1 MAIAVTCRHGANCP
15 KCLRRITKHTSSVRK
30 TPQHKFHDNGIQIQT
45 LVHAKQEHGD
55 PLPSRHDSPLYALPP
70 EVLGRIARHL
80 PYEALLVLGGLS
92 RTLRR
97 RVDPQV
103 AAEESKIGLVLRAEK
118 DAAHN
123 FRRHR
128 ERLGCF
134 ACYRVLAV
142 GEFAAEQLARDP
154 YSRRTGGATFL
165 RRYCVPCGLRRGW
178 HRPGEVI
185 ERRDSSTWWVCGCR
199 QARDKATTSACRRCG
214 SEYSCSLESAYIA
227 VIGR

>member
-1 MAIAVTCRHGANCP
+1 MAIAATCRHGTNCP
-15 KCLRRITKHTSSVRK
+15 KCPRRVSKHTSSVRK
-30 TPQHKFHDNGIQIQT
+30 TQRKFHDHGLT
-45 LVHAKQEHGD
+45 LVQAKQEHGE
-55 PLPSRHDSPLYALPP
+55 PLPSRHDSLLYALPQ
-70 EVLGRIARHL
+70 EALNRIARYL

-97 RVDPQV
+97 RVDPQL

-154 YSRRTGGATFL
+154 YSRGTGAGGGTFL

-199 QARDKATTSACRRCG
+199 QARDKTTTSACRRCR
-214 SEYSCSLESAYIA
+214 SEYSSSSFEAPRHS
-227 VIGR
+227 

>member
-1 MAIAVTCRHGANCP
+1 MAIAATF
-15 KCLRRITKHTSSVRK
+15 HT
-30 TPQHKFHDNGIQIQT
+30 
-45 LVHAKQEHGD
+45 KQEHGD
-55 PLPSRHDSPLYALPP
+55 PPQSRYDSPLYSLPH
-70 EVLGRIARHL
+70 EVLNRIARYL
-80 PYEALLVLGGLS
+80 PYEALLVLGSLS

-97 RVDPQV
+97 RVDPQL

-154 YSRRTGGATFL
+154 YSRGTGAGGVTFL
-165 RRYCVPCGLRRGW
+165 RRYCVACGLRRGW

-214 SEYSCSLESAYIA
+214 SE
-227 VIGR
+227 